1 MSALLQRARRGPG
14 PLIVI
19 VLVFN
24 AAAVL
29 AHDPGLSA
37 LEVSVSGNEIAAT
50 LSVSPADVAAL
61 APTGDHSQVIARLR
75 DIARGAVHLELDGEP
90 LVLEW
95 QHVESDQSGTRIRL
109 VYPPLQPNRPVRRLV
124 VISDMPQQLSRGHR
138 ELVTITADGRV
149 ASEGMLD
156 AEASSL
162 AVDLVASPPSRARQ
176 AWSFVTVGIHHILS
190 GYDHLMFLAG
200 LILAAAAVRE
210 LLVALTA
217 FTVAHSISL
226 ALVAIGGVHA
236 PPSIV
241 EPLIAAS
248 IAWVGVEN
256 LLGRR
261 GPSTALRAG
270 PSTALRAGPSTA
282 LRAGPSTAL
291 RAGPGHGRGGRT
303 RWWIVFA
310 FGLVHGFGFAGAL
323 TELGFGSSAGDVAL
337 ALLSFNA
344 GVEVGQ
350 LAAAAVMLPLVWIAR
365 SRPLWHAR
373 LQPVCSMIIV
383 AAGTV
388 WLIQRI
394 W

>member
-1 MSALLQRARRGPG
+1 MSARLQRARRGPG

-19 VLVFN
+19 GLVLN
-24 AAAVL
+24 AAVAL

-37 LEVSVSGNEIAAT
+37 LEVSVSGDEIGAT
-50 LSVSPADVAAL
+50 LSVSPVDVAAL
-61 APTGDHSQVIARLR
+61 APAGDQSGAVARLR
-75 DIARGAVHLELDGEP
+75 DLALAAVRLEVDDEP
-90 LVLEW
+90 LVLVW
-95 QHVESDQSGTRIRL
+95 QHVESDESGTRIRF
-109 VYPPLQPNRPVRRLV
+109 VYSALQSKGPVRRLV
-124 VISDMPQQLSRGHR
+124 VTSDMPKQLSRGHR
-138 ELVTITADGRV
+138 ELLTITADGRV
-149 ASEGMLD
+149 AGEGMLD

-162 AVDLVASPPSRARQ
+162 AVDLEVPRSRARQ
-176 AWSFVTVGIHHILS
+176 AWSFLTVGIHHILS

-200 LILAAAAVRE
+200 LILAAVAVRQ
-210 LLVALTA
+210 LLIALTA
-217 FTVAHSISL
+217 FTVAHSVSL

-256 LLGRR
+256 LLARR
-261 GPSTALRAG
+261 GG
-270 PSTALRAGPSTA
+270 
-282 LRAGPSTAL
+282 
-291 RAGPGHGRGGRT
+291 T
-303 RWWIVFA
+303 RWWIVLA

-337 ALLSFNA
+337 ALFSFNA

-350 LAAAAVMLPLVWIAR
+350 LAAAAAMLPLVWIVR
-365 SRPLWHAR
+365 SRPSWHAR

-383 AAGTV
+383 AAGTS

>member
-14 PLIVI
+14 PLLVI
-19 VLVFN
+19 VLVLN
-24 AAAVL
+24 AAALL

-37 LEVSVSGNEIAAT
+37 LELSVSGNEIAAT

-61 APTGDHSQVIARLR
+61 APTGDPSQAVARLR
-75 DIARGAVHLELDGEP
+75 DIARGAVHLELDGEL

-95 QHVESDQSGTRIRL
+95 QHVESDRSGTRIRL
-109 VYPPLQPNRPVRRLV
+109 VYAPPQSNRPVRRLV

-138 ELVTITADGRV
+138 ELVTITANERV
-149 ASEGMLD
+149 AGEGMLD
-156 AEASSL
+156 AETTSL
-162 AVDLVASPPSRARQ
+162 AVDLVRSPPSRARQ

-200 LILAAAAVRE
+200 LILAAVAVRE
-210 LLVALTA
+210 LLIALTA
-217 FTVAHSISL
+217 FTIAHSISL

-256 LLGRR
+256 LRRR
-261 GPSTALRAG
+261 GPSAALRAG
-270 PSTALRAGPSTA
+270 PE
-282 LRAGPSTAL
+282 
-291 RAGPGHGRGGRT
+291 HGRGGRT

-344 GVEVGQ
+344 GVEIGQ
-350 LAAAAVMLPLVWIAR
+350 LAAAAVMLPLVWMVR
-365 SRPLWHAR
+365 TRPSWHAR
-373 LQPVCSMIIV
+373 LQPVCSIIIV

>member
-1 MSALLQRARRGPG
+1 MSALVQRARRGPG
-14 PLIVI
+14 PLILI
-19 VLVFN
+19 GLVLN
-24 AAAVL
+24 AAVAL

-37 LEVSVSGNEIAAT
+37 LEVSVSGDEIGAT

-61 APTGDHSQVIARLR
+61 APAGDQSGAAARLR
-75 DIARGAVHLELDGEP
+75 DLALAAVRLEVDDEP
-90 LVLEW
+90 LVLVW
-95 QHVESDQSGTRIRL
+95 QHVESDESGTRVRV
-109 VYPPLQPNRPVRRLV
+109 VYSAPQSKGPVRRLV
-124 VISDMPQQLSRGHR
+124 VTSDMPKQLSRGHR
-138 ELVTITADGRV
+138 ELLTITADGRV
-149 ASEGMLD
+149 AGEGMLD

-162 AVDLVASPPSRARQ
+162 AVDLEAPRSRARQ
-176 AWSFVTVGIHHILS
+176 AWSFLTVGIHHILS

-200 LILAAAAVRE
+200 LILAAVAVRQ
-210 LLVALTA
+210 LLIALTA
-217 FTVAHSISL
+217 FTVAHSVSL

-248 IAWVGVEN
+248 ITWVGVEN
-256 LLGRR
+256 LLARRR
-261 GPSTALRAG
+261 G
-270 PSTALRAGPSTA
+270 
-282 LRAGPSTAL
+282 
-291 RAGPGHGRGGRT
+291 T

-337 ALLSFNA
+337 ALFSFNA

-350 LAAAAVMLPLVWIAR
+350 LAAAAMMLPLVWLVR
-365 SRPLWHAR
+365 SRPSWHAR

-383 AAGTV
+383 AAGTS

>member
-248 IAWVGVEN
+248 IAWVGVES

-261 GPSTALRAG
+261 VG
-270 PSTALRAGPSTA
+270 
-282 LRAGPSTAL
+282 
-291 RAGPGHGRGGRT
+291 

-323 TELGFGSSAGDVAL
+323 TELGFGSSAAEVAL
-337 ALLSFNA
+337 AVLSFNG
-344 GVEVGQ
+344 GVELGQ
-350 LAAAAVMLPLVWIAR
+350 LAAATVLFPIVRVLR
-365 SRPLWHAR
+365 SHPSWHTR
-373 LQPVCSMIIV
+373 LQPACSMLIV
-383 AAGTV
+383 AAGTA
-388 WLIQRI
+388 WLIQRL

>member
-1 MSALLQRARRGPG
+1 VG
-14 PLIVI
+14 
-19 VLVFN
+19 
-24 AAAVL
+24 L

-37 LEVSVSGNEIAAT
+37 LEINVSGTTISAM
-50 LSVSPADVAAL
+50 LSVSAADVML
-61 APTGDHSQVIARLR
+61 MAPASVPEEAVTRLR
-75 DIARGAVHLELDGEP
+75 DVARASVRLMVDGEP
-90 LVLEW
+90 LVLER
-95 QHVESDQSGTRIRL
+95 QHLESDRSGTRIRFE
-109 VYPPLQPNRPVRRLV
+109 YAPVRSSRSVRDLV
-124 VISDMPQQLSRGHR
+124 VTSDMPRQLSRGHR
-138 ELVTITADGRV
+138 ELVTITANERV
-149 ASEGMLD
+149 AGEGMLD
-156 AEASSL
+156 AGTTSL
-162 AVDLVASPPSRARQ
+162 AVDLVQMPPSRVRQ
-176 AWSFVTVGIHHILS
+176 AWSFVMVGIHHIVS

-200 LILAAAAVRE
+200 LILAAVAVRE
-210 LLVALTA
+210 LLIALTA
-217 FTVAHSISL
+217 FTAAHSISL
-226 ALVAIGGVHA
+226 ALVALGGVHA

-261 GPSTALRAG
+261 G
-270 PSTALRAGPSTA
+270 
-282 LRAGPSTAL
+282 
-291 RAGPGHGRGGRT
+291 RT
-303 RWWIVFA
+303 RWGIVFA

-323 TELGFGSSAGDVAL
+323 TELGFGASAGDVVL

-350 LAAAAVMLPLVWIAR
+350 LAAAAAMLPLVWMVR
-365 SRPLWHAR
+365 SRPSCHAR